1 METSMSES
9 LGPVLVASDLQ
20 ARFRPVI
27 PFAGRIAR
35 AADTELFL
43 LHVIEP
49 GSIEHPVEHLREA
62 RIERRRGNCAR
73 ALRLEADELEQAGTR
88 VTTGLVVNRPAHE
101 AILERIRDTGAS
113 LVVVGS
119 AARQGRGHLLGS
131 TADRLL
137 RSSPVPCLIV
147 RGRPGVPVTRAA
159 AATDFS
165 DPSRVAIRRAIP
177 WIECLGEGDVQLDLL
192 HAARGPDLEH
202 DPPSVQ
208 ALQERL
214 DREMER
220 LGEPSNSIRLGTR
233 LCFGAHPV
241 DTLVAVA
248 EEEGVQLLV
257 AGTHG
262 HGRVRRALIGSVA
275 MGLAQSAPCP
285 VLIVPLPGG

>member
-1 METSMSES
+1 MGEP

-27 PFAGRIAR
+27 PFAAGIAR
-35 AADTELFL
+35 AADTDLFL

-49 GSIEHPVEHLREA
+49 GSIEHPLEHRREDL
-62 RIERRRGNCAR
+62 IERRRRNCAR
-73 ALRLEADELEQAGTR
+73 ALEVEADELERAGTR

-101 AILERIRDTGAS
+101 AILERIRYTGAS

-147 RGRPGVPVTRAA
+147 RGRPELPVRRAA

-177 WIECLGEGDVQLDLL
+177 WVEQLGEGDTQLALL
-192 HAARGPDLEH
+192 HAARGPDREPDSAAVRALE
-202 DPPSVQ
+202 
-208 ALQERL
+208 ERL
-214 DREMER
+214 EGEVER
-220 LGEPSNSIRLGTR
+220 FQGASGALRLSTR
-233 LCFGAHPV
+233 LCFGEHPV
-241 DTLVAVA
+241 ETLVAAA
-248 EEEGVQLLV
+248 EEEAVQLLV

-285 VLIVPLPGG
+285 VLIVPHRSAG